1 MKLLSS
7 DSGGVFKTNKNYW
20 AWLGM
25 ARCKGRE
32 GGNKKQCPSF
42 LAIFYGENDDDD
54 ERVSEREDET
64 GAA

>member
-1 MKLLSS
+1 MIVVAYLKQT
-7 DSGGVFKTNKNYW
+7 KTIGLDLVW
-20 AWLGM
+20 RV
-25 ARCKGRE
+25 ARAGEGR
-32 GGNKKQCPSF
+32 GNKKQCPSF

>member
-1 MKLLSS
+1 MIVVAYLKQT
-7 DSGGVFKTNKNYW
+7 KTIG
-20 AWLGM
+20 LGLVWRV
-25 ARCKGRE
+25 ARAGE